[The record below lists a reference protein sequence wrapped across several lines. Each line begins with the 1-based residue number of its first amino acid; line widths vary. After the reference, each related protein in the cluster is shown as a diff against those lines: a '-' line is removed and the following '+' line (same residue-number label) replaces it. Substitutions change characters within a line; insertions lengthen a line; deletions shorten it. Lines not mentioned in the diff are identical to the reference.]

1 MNTKKLSSQI
11 QDFSQILDSQ
21 IKDLESYNL
30 LPTTEL
36 IQLCE
41 RAKLLFVKE
50 PNMLKIDPPVVV
62 CGDIHGQFPDLLS
75 VFQFH
80 GSCKDQKYLFLGD
93 YVDRGK
99 YSIECIS
106 FLLAL
111 KVRHPNNIY
120 LLRGNHECRSISK
133 AQGFRKECRRKY
145 PKTNIWE
152 IFVDLFDYLPLCATI
167 GDSFFAVHGG
177 LSPDIQKIETIQ
189 SIDRFREPPIAGP
202 MADLLWSDPDDRIG
216 FAPNVRGAGWTFGK
230 DITSHF
236 LQTNNL
242 SMVIRAHQ
250 MVMQGFRQSHSQLL
264 ITIFTAPHCSVL
276 LKNLASVLT
285 IDKNLKKKIFQF
297 QESKGEKNNKQRGYW

>member
-80 GSCKDQKYLFLGD
+80 GSCKDQK
-93 YVDRGK
+93 
-99 YSIECIS
+99 
-106 FLLAL
+106 
-111 KVRHPNNIY
+111 
-120 LLRGNHECRSISK
+120 NHECRSISK

-297 QESKGEKNNKQRGYW
+297 QESKGKQNNKQKGYW